1 MKTEVKKATSSST
14 CLFQPAVSNNIGK
27 YLLFLI
33 QKYFPNN
40 RKYHKVFN
48 KNNVKII
55 YSSMENIKS
64 IINVHNKEV
73 ITEKIQ
79 VINCNCIDKP
89 DCLRSNQIMETY
101 RVNLC
106 IHSECGEIRF
116 RPS

>member
-1 MKTEVKKATSSST
+1 MYTNTIKISQINLGMTTNFNTNHQIRKMKTEVKETTSSST

-40 RKYHKVFN
+40 HKYHKVFN

-64 IINVHNKEV
+64 IINIHNKEV
-73 ITEKIQ
+73 ITEKKYKQ
-79 VINCNCIDKP
+79 
-89 DCLRSNQIMETY
+89 
-101 RVNLC
+101 
-106 IHSECGEIRF
+106 
-116 RPS
+116 